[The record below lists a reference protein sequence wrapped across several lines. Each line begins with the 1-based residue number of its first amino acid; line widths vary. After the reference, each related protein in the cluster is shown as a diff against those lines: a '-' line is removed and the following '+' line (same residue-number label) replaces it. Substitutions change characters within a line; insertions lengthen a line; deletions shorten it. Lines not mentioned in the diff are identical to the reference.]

1 LGFTRSTCIDNP
13 TLAMIRTPFIPLQS
27 APSAAGPWRKRAR
40 VWVLGALLM
49 AQGMVMAATAD
60 LSRARSL
67 VAEGRY
73 QDAYELLAPLEAASK
88 DDAAFNLLLGEAAL
102 RTKRAEQAKQ
112 LFERS
117 LVAQPDSVDAHLGL
131 GRAYLALGD
140 YARAKIEFET
150 VLRFEDLPPDLQRQA
165 EIYAEA
171 ALAYAGG
178 QRALTS
184 AYAIVGYG
192 NYRTGATGGGP
203 QNDGFFA
210 ARVGGN
216 LNYELSDSYSLDGS
230 LDYRF
235 RDYDNAERRND
246 SDLRW
251 NGAVSRTVGEGNWA
265 LGLRG
270 RVSYRGD
277 STYRNDYGI
286 YGNYRLRLDEDNQIA
301 AGLEVRQRRYP
312 TGPLRERTRNIV
324 ELTASWTRSLLDG
337 KASFTLAGQAGRE
350 YNTQRN
356 DGDANF
362 FGLSPSIGFSI
373 TENLGGFAFV
383 WWQNDRYN
391 VERLGA
397 PGDSLVG
404 IGTRNDNLYEVGG
417 GLTWQFLPTWSLNP
431 EILYIR
437 DQSNILAANYSSTEI
452 WITLRKDF

>member
-1 LGFTRSTCIDNP
+1 MTLSQFVQHKPDRSP
-13 TLAMIRTPFIPLQS
+13 
-27 APSAAGPWRKRAR
+27 APCGRRALR
-40 VWVLGALLM
+40 ALVLGALL
-49 AQGMVMAATAD
+49 ASQAAVMAASAD
-60 LSRARSL
+60 LPRARQL

-73 QDAYELLAPLEAASK
+73 QDAYELLQPFEAEAK
-88 DDAAFNLLLGEAAL
+88 DVPAFNLLLGEAAL
-102 RTKRAEQAKQ
+102 RTQRAEQAKA

-117 LVAQPDSVDAHLGL
+117 LAAQPDSVEAHLGL

-150 VLRFEDLPPDLQRQA
+150 VLRFDDLPPDLESQV
-165 EIYAEA
+165 EIYAESA
-171 ALAYAGG
+171 RAYAEGRRLLANG
-178 QRALTS
+178 
-184 AYAIVGYG
+184 YAIVGYG
-192 NYRTGATGGGP
+192 NYRIGERGGGP
-203 QNDGFFA
+203 QNDAFFA

-216 LNYELSDSYSLDGS
+216 LNYQLQDNHSLDGS

-235 RDYDNAERRND
+235 RDYDAEGRRND

-251 NGAVSRTVGEGNWA
+251 NGAVSRVVGEGNWIV
-265 LGLRG
+265 GLRG

-277 STYRNDYGI
+277 DTYRNDFGLYGD
-286 YGNYRLRLDEDNQIA
+286 YRLRLDPDNQVA

-324 ELTASWTRSLLDG
+324 ELSGSWTHSLLDG

-350 YNTQRN
+350 FNTERA

-373 TENLGGFAFV
+373 TENLGGFAFF

-417 GLTWQFLPTWSLNP
+417 GLTWQFMPTWSLNP

-437 DQSNILAANYSSTEI
+437 DQSNILTNNYSSTEI

>member
-1 LGFTRSTCIDNP
+1 MKPLASTTHSSFPPRRRSAWQGLL
-13 TLAMIRTPFIPLQS
+13 LA
-27 APSAAGPWRKRAR
+27 G
-40 VWVLGALLM
+40 LLA
-49 AQGMVMAATAD
+49 AQGMVLAATAD
-60 LSRARSL
+60 LTRGRQL
-67 VAEGRY
+67 INDGRY
-73 QDAYELLAPLEAASK
+73 QDAYELLLPFEAANK
-88 DDAAFNLLLGEAAL
+88 TDATFNVLLGEAAL
-102 RTKRAEQAKQ
+102 RTQRAEQAKA

-117 LVAQPDSVDAHLGL
+117 LAAQPDSIEAHLGL

-140 YARAKIEFET
+140 YGSAKIEFET
-150 VLRFEDLPPDLQRQA
+150 VMRFDDLPPDLQLQA
-165 EIYAEA
+165 EIYAA
-171 ALAYAGG
+171 AAQGYAQGKRLLANG
-178 QRALTS
+178 
-184 AYAIVGYG
+184 YAITGYG
-192 NYRTGATGGGP
+192 NYRTGERGGGP

-216 LNYELSDSYSLDGS
+216 LNYGLDNNYALDGS

-235 RDYDNAERRND
+235 RDYDNSDRRND

-251 NGAVSRTVGEGNWA
+251 NGAVSRNIGDANWIG
-265 LGLRG
+265 GLRG
-270 RVSYRGD
+270 RVSYRGNSD
-277 STYRNDYGI
+277 YRNDFGV
-286 YGNYRLRLDEDNQIA
+286 YGNYRVRLDPDNQVA

-324 ELTASWTRSLLDG
+324 ELSGSWTHSLFDG
-337 KASFTLAGQAGRE
+337 KASFTLAAQGGRE
-350 YNTQRN
+350 YNTQRS

-373 TENLGGFAFV
+373 TEKLGGFAFV
-383 WWQNDRYN
+383 WWQNERYA
-391 VERLGA
+391 VERIGA
-397 PGDSLVG
+397 AGDSLTG

>member
-1 LGFTRSTCIDNP
+1 MPPKLRKPP
-13 TLAMIRTPFIPLQS
+13 TPRRRAAWRGLLLATLLVVEGAM
-27 APSAAGPWRKRAR
+27 AAEADLTRAR
-40 VWVLGALLM
+40 
-49 AQGMVMAATAD
+49 Q
-60 LSRARSL
+60 L
-67 VAEGRY
+67 VGEGRY
-73 QDAYELLAPLEAASK
+73 QEAYDLLRPLEASAK
-88 DDAAFNLLLGEAAL
+88 TDVGLNLLLGETAL
-102 RTKRAEQAKQ
+102 RTGRAEQAKSY
-112 LFERS
+112 FERS
-117 LVAQPDSVDAHLGL
+117 LADAPDSVEAHLGL

-140 YARAKIEFET
+140 YAGAKIAFET
-150 VLRFEDLPPDLQRQA
+150 VLRFDDLPADLQLQA
-165 EIYAEA
+165 EIYAQA
-171 ALAYAGG
+171 ALGYAEGR
-178 QRALTS
+178 RAL
-184 AYAIVGYG
+184 AAGYAIVGYG

-216 LNYELSDSYSLDGS
+216 LNYELSDSYALDGS

-235 RDYDNAERRND
+235 RDYDAEGRRND

-251 NGAVSRTVGEGNWA
+251 NGAVSRNVGEANWIV
-265 LGLRG
+265 GLRG
-270 RVSYRGD
+270 RVSYRGNSD
-277 STYRNDYGI
+277 YRNDFGV
-286 YGNYRLRLDEDNQIA
+286 YGNYRYRLDADNQVA

-312 TGPLRERTRNIV
+312 TGPLRQRTRNIA
-324 ELTASWTRSLLDG
+324 ELSGSWTHAMFDG

-350 YNTQRN
+350 FNTQRA

-362 FGLSPSIGFSI
+362 FGLSPSLGFSL
-373 TENLGGFAFV
+373 TKNLGGFVFG

-391 VERLGA
+391 IERLGA

>member
-1 LGFTRSTCIDNP
+1 MSLHGAQRGGTADKLRRLSRCRICALGWLLCVQGVA
-13 TLAMIRTPFIPLQS
+13 LAADPDL
-27 APSAAGPWRKRAR
+27 ARAR
-40 VWVLGALLM
+40 QLLG
-49 AQGMVMAATAD
+49 
-60 LSRARSL
+60 
-67 VAEGRY
+67 EGRY
-73 QDAYELLAPLEAASK
+73 QEAYTLLQPFDTAAQG
-88 DDAAFNLLLGEAAL
+88 DLAFNLLLGEAAL
-102 RTKRAEQAKQ
+102 RTERAADAKA

-117 LVAQPDSVDAHLGL
+117 LALQPDSIDAHLGL
-131 GRAYLALGD
+131 GRAYLGLSD
-140 YARAKIEFET
+140 YASAKIAFET
-150 VLRFEDLPPDLQRQA
+150 VLRFDDLPADLQLQA
-165 EIYAEA
+165 EIYAA
-171 ALAYAGG
+171 AAQGYAQGRRLLASGYG
-178 QRALTS
+178 
-184 AYAIVGYG
+184 IVGYG
-192 NYRTGATGGGP
+192 NYRTGARGGGP

-216 LNYELSDSYSLDGS
+216 LNYELSDNYALDGS

-235 RDYDNAERRND
+235 RDYDADGRRND

-251 NGAVSRTVGEGNWA
+251 NGAVSRSVGEANWIA
-265 LGLRG
+265 GVRG
-270 RVSYRGD
+270 RVSYRGNSD
-277 STYRNDYGI
+277 YRNDFGV
-286 YGNYRLRLDEDNQIA
+286 YGNYRLRLDADNQVA

-312 TGPLRERTRNIV
+312 TGPLRDRTRNIV
-324 ELTASWTRSLLDG
+324 ELSGSWTHDLFDG

-350 YNTQRN
+350 FNTQRA

-362 FGLSPSIGFSI
+362 FGLSPSLGFSL
-373 TENLGGFAFV
+373 TKNLGGFVFG

-391 VERLGA
+391 IERLGA